1 MSAQIIICLLFLA
14 CTTLQAQPI
23 VRNLVFEGAGIRGI
37 AYAGAISELER
48 QDLLK
53 GVQRVGGTSAGAI
66 TALLLSLG
74 YTSHEIS
81 QIVQST
87 SFKKFNDGKFFFFGG
102 IHRIQKWHGWY
113 RGEKFEKWLSGLIQD
128 KTGNGASSFRD
139 LKQKGFKDLYITGT
153 SMNLQRLFVF
163 SFETFPDMQVKD
175 AVRISAG
182 IPFYFEP
189 LYMNN
194 KGTVFH
200 RPKNTRG
207 LNLMV
212 DGGFMANYPL
222 TLFDSS
228 RFFDSLAPNRF
239 QLNPGTLGFRIDRPA
254 QVESDL
260 QKKGL
265 APFEI
270 TNLYTYVRAFY
281 TLIQENMNRQKLSAD
296 DWKRTVSISDE
307 DISPRIR
314 KLSKE
319 EVSALLH
326 NGAMATRRYLET
338 MGGR

>member
-1 MSAQIIICLLFLA
+1 MSIRIIICLLLLA
-14 CTTLQAQPI
+14 STSIQAQHTI
-23 VRNLVFEGAGIRGI
+23 RNLVFEGAGIRGI
-37 AYAGAISELER
+37 AYAGAISELEKR
-48 QDLLK
+48 DLLK

-74 YTSHEIS
+74 YTADEIS

-87 SFKKFNDGKFFFFGG
+87 SFKKFNDGKLFFLGG
-102 IHRIQKWHGWY
+102 IQRFRKWHGWY
-113 RGEKFEKWLSGLIQD
+113 RGEKFEKWLSGLIHA

-153 SMNLQRLFVF
+153 SMSLQRLFVF

-189 LYMNN
+189 VYMDNR
-194 KGTVFH
+194 GTVMH

-212 DGGFMANYPL
+212 DGGFMANFPI

-228 RFFDSLAPNRF
+228 RYFDIPAPNRF
-239 QLNPGTLGFRIDRPA
+239 QINPATLGFRIDRPA

-260 QKKGL
+260 HQEGL

-270 TNLYTYVRAFY
+270 TDLYTYVRAFY

-314 KLSKE
+314 KLAKE
-319 EVSALLH
+319 EVNALLN
-326 NGAMATRRYLET
+326 NGAMATKRFLET
-338 MGGR
+338 NTGR

>member
-1 MSAQIIICLLFLA
+1 MMNRIIIIILLLA
-14 CTTLQAQPI
+14 CTSIQAQHI

-74 YTSHEIS
+74 YTADEIS

-87 SFKKFNDGKFFFFGG
+87 SFKKFNDGKFFFLGG
-102 IHRIQKWHGWY
+102 IHRFRKWHGWY
-113 RGEKFEKWLSGLIQD
+113 RGEKFGKWLSDLIQA

-175 AVRISAG
+175 AVRISSG

-189 LYMNN
+189 VYMDD
-194 KGTVFH
+194 KGTIFH

-212 DGGFMANYPL
+212 DGGFMANFPI

-228 RFFDSLAPNRF
+228 RYFDSLSPNRF
-239 QLNPGTLGFRIDRPA
+239 LSNSGTLGFRIDRPA

-260 QKKGL
+260 HQQGL

-270 TNLYTYVRAFY
+270 RDLYSYFRAFY
-281 TLIQENMNRQKLSAD
+281 TLIQENMNRQKLGAD

-326 NGAMATRRYLET
+326 NGAMATKRFLET
-338 MGGR
+338 NTGR